1 MPAASVSVARRSRA
15 SFHEG
20 ANPESAVQARL
31 SRSDAGTAAAVA
43 TPLKKVVLA
52 DRRRA
57 AAATVS
63 TGGLLGNHFD
73 QLSDESKAAQLQ
85 TSHIATTSCDTQIVF
100 PLPREIGEELG
111 VEELEGNLVQL
122 PGCTTAG
129 LSCTTAGHDLSYT
142 SDQNL
147 HLDVTPTTLQV
158 KTKNLER
165 PRPLPLGGG
174 GGSLVGGV
182 I

>member
-31 SRSDAGTAAAVA
+31 SRSNAGTAAAVA

-111 VEELEGNLVQL
+111 VEELEGLEGWEDEPACINISTHV
-122 PGCTTAG
+122 
-129 LSCTTAGHDLSYT
+129 YT
-142 SDQNL
+142 GVLRSS
-147 HLDVTPTTLQV
+147 PA
-158 KTKNLER
+158 KR
-165 PRPLPLGGG
+165 PHFCDFDCIIASAMVL
-174 GGSLVGGV
+174 
-182 I
+182 